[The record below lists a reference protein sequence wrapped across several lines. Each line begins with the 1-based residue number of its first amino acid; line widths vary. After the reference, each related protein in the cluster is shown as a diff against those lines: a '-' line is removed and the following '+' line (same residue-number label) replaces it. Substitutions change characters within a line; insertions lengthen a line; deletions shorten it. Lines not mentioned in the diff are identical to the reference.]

1 MKILLPLYYQIK
13 HTIRNS
19 ISNKELSPGE
29 RIPSTYQLADR
40 FKVNHLTV
48 RKAIE
53 ELVQEGFL
61 VSKRGL
67 GTFVSDNEN
76 LIHSLSIEITGF
88 MDEIFYEI
96 QKAKTVSVVINEIP
110 VPTIVRESLALSPEE
125 KTVIQIKRV
134 RLLRE
139 KSFNFA
145 INYLPVDIGSRII
158 EADLYKK
165 PLLQILEQDLGI
177 AFKDSYQTIQAS
189 FADQEISD
197 QLHLP
202 PGSPILYIERIIYT
216 KKSKPVEILHSS
228 YRGDLFK
235 YVVRLKNLRKKNG
248 NVWIHHGG

>member
-1 MKILLPLYYQIK
+1 MKMLLPLYYQIK
-13 HTIRNS
+13 HTIRNW
-19 ISNKELSPGE
+19 ISNKEISPGE
-29 RIPSTYQLADR
+29 KIPSTYQLADR

-48 RKAIE
+48 RQAIE

-61 VSKRGL
+61 ISKRGL
-67 GTFVSDNEN
+67 GTFVSENEN

-96 QKAKTVSVVINEIP
+96 QKAKTVSVVIDEIP
-110 VPTIVRESLALSPEE
+110 ATPVVRESLALPPEE
-125 KTVIQIKRV
+125 KTVIRIKRV

-145 INYLPVDIGSRII
+145 VNYLPIDIGSKII
-158 EADLYKK
+158 EADLHKK
-165 PLLQILEQDLGI
+165 PLLQILEQDLNI
-177 AFKDSYQTIQAS
+177 EFTDSYQTIQAS

-197 QLHLP
+197 QLNVP

-216 KKSKPVEILHSS
+216 KKNKPVEILHAS

-235 YVVRLKNLRKKNG
+235 YVVRLKNVRKKNG
-248 NVWIHHGG
+248 NFWVHHGG